1 MYNRG
6 IYYSPPNKY
15 QRQTKTHASIAGL
28 LSTYQTHTCT
38 STVHCPDCPS
48 ILCVWNSVFGTLC
61 LELCVSS
68 VFGTPLKASSP
79 YNALVCAKCIIMWLT
94 TSAST
99 WCQCCRLE
107 TPVSPSEVK
116 CAPELILLLLSD
128 VMAHC
133 VASTFEVDLPTRSE
147 MHMAVDVAVLLA
159 DECLLQVPTC
169 GTVRF
174 VNYSFFS

>member
-1 MYNRG
+1 MHTVDEIVILFSYNWSRILEQEIKQQG
-6 IYYSPPNKY
+6 APPPPPPPPPPGPAKP
-15 QRQTKTHASIAGL
+15 RPPLA
-28 LSTYQTHTCT
+28 
-38 STVHCPDCPS
+38 
-48 ILCVWNSVFGTLC
+48 
-61 LELCVSS
+61 SS
-68 VFGTPLKASSP
+68 VFGTPLTASSP
-79 YNALVCAKCIIMWLT
+79 CNTLVCAKCIIMRLT
-94 TSAST
+94 TSASK

-107 TPVSPSEVK
+107 KPMSPSQVK

>member
-1 MYNRG
+1 MAYT
-6 IYYSPPNKY
+6 IKY
-15 QRQTKTHASIAGL
+15 QRQTKTSSPPCINRR
-28 LSTYQTHTCT
+28 STYQTHTCT
-38 STVHCPDCPS
+38 STVHCPDCPGPP
-48 ILCVWNSVFGTLC
+48 LA
-61 LELCVSS
+61 SS
-68 VFGTPLKASSP
+68 VFGTPLTASSP
-79 YNALVCAKCIIMWLT
+79 CNALVCAKCIIMRLAL
-94 TSAST
+94 SAST

-107 TPVSPSEVK
+107 KPMSPSEVK

-147 MHMAVDVAVLLA
+147 MHMAVDVAVLLT

>member
-1 MYNRG
+1 MAYTIHLKTSIKGRR
-6 IYYSPPNKY
+6 KHHH
-15 QRQTKTHASIAGL
+15 THASIRDW
-28 LSTYQTHTCT
+28 STYQTHTCT
-38 STVHCPDCPS
+38 SNVHCPDCPRPP
-48 ILCVWNSVFGTLC
+48 LA
-61 LELCVSS
+61 SS
-68 VFGTPLKASSP
+68 VFGTPLTASSP
-79 YNALVCAKCIIMWLT
+79 CNALVCAKCIIMWLT

-107 TPVSPSEVK
+107 KPMSPSEVK

-174 VNYSFFS
+174 ANYSFFLLYFPT